1 MKYSI
6 YIDNGKIVRLL
17 DCGNIEQ
24 QLSDGESYLEGWFND
39 SEYYVEDGQAVQ
51 MPPKP
56 DQYSVFD
63 YTTKQWVEDE
73 RMAILNVFQKR
84 QKLLS
89 STDWTQLP
97 NGPLTV
103 EKQTAWA
110 TYRQALRDVTDQ
122 AGYPLNVEWPVAP
135 Q

>member
-24 QLSDGESYLEGWFND
+24 QLSEGESYLEDWFND

-56 DQYSVFD
+56 DQYSVFN

-73 RMAILNVFQKR
+73 RMAILNVSQKR

-97 NGPLTV
+97 NNPLTV

-122 AGYPLNVEWPVAP
+122 AGYPLNVEWPTQP
-135 Q
+135 

>member
-6 YIDNGKIVRLL
+6 YINNGKIVRLL
-17 DCGNIEQ
+17 DCSNIEQ
-24 QLSDGESYLEGWFND
+24 QLSDDEAYLEDWFND
-39 SEYYVEDGQAVQ
+39 SEYYVEDGEAVL

-56 DQYSVFD
+56 DQYSVFN

-97 NGPLTV
+97 NGPLTA
-103 EKQTAWA
+103 EKQAAWA

-122 AGYPLNVEWPVAP
+122 AGYPLNVEWPTQP
-135 Q
+135 

>member
-6 YIDNGKIVRLL
+6 YINNGKIVRLL
-17 DCGNIEQ
+17 DCSNIEQ
-24 QLSDGESYLEGWFND
+24 QLSDDESYLEDWFND
-39 SEYYVEDGQAVQ
+39 SEYYVEDGEAVL

-56 DQYSVFD
+56 DQYSVFN

-97 NGPLTV
+97 NGPLTA
-103 EKQTAWA
+103 EKQAAWA

-122 AGYPLNVEWPVAP
+122 AGYPLNVEWPTQP
-135 Q
+135 